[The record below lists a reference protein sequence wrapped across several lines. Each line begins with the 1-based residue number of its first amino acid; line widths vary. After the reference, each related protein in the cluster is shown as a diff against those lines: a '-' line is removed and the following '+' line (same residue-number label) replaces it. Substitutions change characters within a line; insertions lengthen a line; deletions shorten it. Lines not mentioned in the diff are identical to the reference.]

1 MSDMVDE
8 GRLDTVD
15 ASDMPAE
22 PEPAPA
28 EPRDGVPEVITT
40 YAALQAYANAL
51 AAGTGPLAVDAERAS
66 GYRYSQRAYLIQLR
80 RDGAGSALIDPIA
93 VTDLSAIAQAT
104 VGVEWILHAATQDLP
119 CLAEVGLIPASLFDT
134 ELAGRL
140 LGRERVNL
148 GALVRSELGHVL
160 EKGHGAA
167 DWSVRPLPAN
177 QLRYA
182 VLDVEFLIELRDAL
196 QAALIEAGKWDW
208 AEQEFT
214 SLLDFRPRERGED
227 AWRKTSGIHAVR
239 KARNLA
245 VVREL
250 WRERDRVATRSD
262 IATGRI
268 LPDSAIVAAATA
280 LPKNVDELSALPP
293 FSGRGQQRRRSTWWS
308 AIERAYALPETDL
321 PAVSVA
327 PTGPPPP
334 RAWADKNPSAFAR
347 LEAAKSIVS
356 EISESRGL
364 PAENIVNPELLRR
377 LCWEPPAEITETGLA
392 EALRASGA
400 RPWQAGLV
408 AEALATAWSDMGSDS
423 TV

>member
-1 MSDMVDE
+1 MSDDIDE
-8 GRLDTVD
+8 VVEIVEH
-15 ASDMPAE
+15 AEIAE

-40 YAALQAYANAL
+40 FAALQAYADAL
-51 AAGTGPLAVDAERAS
+51 ASGTGPLAVDAERAS

-80 RDGAGSALIDPIA
+80 REGAGSALIDPIK
-93 VTDLSAIAQAT
+93 VPDLSVIAEAT
-104 VGVEWILHAATQDLP
+104 TGVEWILHAATQDLP
-119 CLAEVGLIPASLFDT
+119 CLAEVGLHPSSLFDT

-148 GALVRSELGHVL
+148 GALVRSELGVVL

-182 VLDVEFLIELRDAL
+182 VLDVEFLIELRNAL
-196 QAALIEAGKWDW
+196 HAALIEDEKWEW
-208 AEQEFT
+208 AQQEFT
-214 SLLDFRPRERGED
+214 ALLDFRPRERGEE
-227 AWRKTSGIHAVR
+227 AWRKTSGIHGVR

-250 WRERDRVATRSD
+250 WRERDRVAVRSD

-268 LPDSAIVAAATA
+268 LPDSAIVAAAIA
-280 LPKNVDELSALPP
+280 LPKNVDELSALAS

-308 AIERAYALPETDL
+308 AIERAYALADADL
-321 PAVSVA
+321 PAITIA

-334 RAWADKNPSAFAR
+334 RAWADRNPEAFAR
-347 LEAAKSIVS
+347 LEAAKSLVS
-356 EISESRGL
+356 DISESRGL
-364 PAENIVNPELLRR
+364 PTENIVNPDLLRR
-377 LCWEPPAEITETGLA
+377 LCWEPPAEITTFSVDQ
-392 EALRASGA
+392 ALRAAGA
-400 RPWQAGLV
+400 REWQSALL
-408 AEALATAWSDMGSDS
+408 ADALATAWTKGDS
-423 TV
+423 SP

>member
-1 MSDMVDE
+1 MSDQAD
-8 GRLDTVD
+8 LDVEIQQ
-15 ASDMPAE
+15 E

-28 EPRDGVPEVITT
+28 EPRDGVPDVITT
-40 YAALQAYANAL
+40 VAALQAYADAL
-51 AAGTGPLAVDAERAS
+51 ASGSGPLAVDAERAS

-80 RDGAGSALIDPIA
+80 REGAGSALIDPIA
-93 VTDLSAIAQAT
+93 VPDLSSIAAAT
-104 VGVEWILHAATQDLP
+104 QGVEWILHAATQDLP
-119 CLAEVGLIPASLFDT
+119 CLAEVGLVPSALFDT

-148 GALVRSELGHVL
+148 GALVRSELGFVL

-182 VLDVEFLIELRDAL
+182 VLDVEFLVELRNAL
-196 QAALIEAGKWDW
+196 HSALVEDGKWEW

-214 SLLDFRPRERGED
+214 SLLDFRPRERGEE
-227 AWRKTSGIHAVR
+227 AWRKTSGIHGVR

-268 LPDSAIVAAATA
+268 LPDTAIVAAAIA
-280 LPKNVDELSALPP
+280 LPKNADELSALPP
-293 FSGRGQQRRRSTWWS
+293 FSGRGQQRRRTTWWS
-308 AIERAYALPETDL
+308 AIERAYALPDSEL
-321 PAVSVA
+321 PAITVP

-334 RAWADKNPSAFAR
+334 RAWADRNPAAFAR

-356 EISESRGL
+356 EISDARGL
-364 PAENIVNPELLRR
+364 PTENIVNPDLLRR
-377 LCWEPPAEITETGLA
+377 LCWEPPSQITSSTLETALLDAGARAWQSGLLA
-392 EALRASGA
+392 EALNAAWTTEGA
-400 RPWQAGLV
+400 
-408 AEALATAWSDMGSDS
+408 DS
-423 TV
+423 

>member
-1 MSDMVDE
+1 MSENVDVE
-8 GRLDTVD
+8 VD
-15 ASDMPAE
+15 SPEE

-28 EPRDGVPEVITT
+28 EPRDGVPDVITT
-40 YAALQAYANAL
+40 AAAL
-51 AAGTGPLAVDAERAS
+51 AAYADALARGTGPLAVDAERAS

-80 RDGAGSALIDPIA
+80 REGAGSALIDPIA
-93 VTDLSAIAQAT
+93 VPDLSPIAEAT
-104 VGVEWILHAATQDLP
+104 QGVEWILHAATQDLP
-119 CLAEVGLIPASLFDT
+119 CLAEVGLVPSSLFDT

-148 GALVRSELGHVL
+148 GALVRSELGFVL

-182 VLDVEFLIELRDAL
+182 VLDVEFLIELRDSLHAS
-196 QAALIEAGKWDW
+196 LIESGKWEW
-208 AEQEFT
+208 ANEEFV
-214 SLLDFRPRERGED
+214 SLLSFRPRERGED
-227 AWRKTSGIHAVR
+227 AWRKTSGIHGVR

-268 LPDSAIVAAATA
+268 LPDTAIVAAAVA

-293 FSGRGQQRRRSTWWS
+293 FSGRGQQRRRATWWA
-308 AIERAYALPETDL
+308 AIERAYALSDEDL
-321 PAVSVA
+321 PATSVTA
-327 PTGPPPP
+327 TGPPPP
-334 RAWADKNPSAFAR
+334 RAWADRNPPAFAR
-347 LEAAKSIVS
+347 LEAAKAIVS

-364 PAENIVNPELLRR
+364 PSENIVNPELLRR
-377 LCWEPPAEITETGLA
+377 LCWEPPAEISTASIEQALLA
-392 EALRASGA
+392 AGA
-400 RPWQAGLV
+400 RPWQS
-408 AEALATAWSDMGSDS
+408 ALLTDSLTTAWTAPPSNS
-423 TV
+423 

>member
-1 MSDMVDE
+1 MNDVIDDGSPDPPDE
-8 GRLDTVD
+8 MLEVV
-15 ASDMPAE
+15 

-51 AAGTGPLAVDAERAS
+51 ASGHGPLAVDAERAS

-93 VTDLSAIAQAT
+93 VTDMSAIAEAT

-119 CLAEVGLIPASLFDT
+119 CLAEVGLTPSSLFDT

-196 QAALIEAGKWDW
+196 HAALIEDDKWEW
-208 AEQEFT
+208 AQQEFA

-239 KARNLA
+239 KPRNLA

-268 LPDSAIVAAATA
+268 LPDTAIVAAATS
-280 LPKNVDELSALPP
+280 LPTSVDGLSALPP

-308 AIERAYALPETDL
+308 AIERAYALPDADL

-334 RAWADKNPSAFAR
+334 RAWADKNPTAFAR

-356 EISESRGL
+356 DLSESRAV
-364 PAENIVNPELLRR
+364 PTENIVNPDLLRR
-377 LCWEPPAEITETGLA
+377 LCWEPPAGITEA
-392 EALRASGA
+392 ELTEAMGAAGA
-400 RPWQAGLV
+400 RPWQAELV
-408 AEALATAWSDMGSDS
+408 AGRLATAWSALGADS
-423 TV
+423 SE

>member
-1 MSDMVDE
+1 MSEIVDTQVE
-8 GRLDTVD
+8 TPPV
-15 ASDMPAE
+15 SE
-22 PEPAPA
+22 PEPTPA
-28 EPRDGVPEVITT
+28 EPRDGVPDVITT
-40 YAALQAYANAL
+40 AAALQQYADAL
-51 AAGTGPLAVDAERAS
+51 AAGSGPLAVDAERAS

-80 RDGAGSALIDPIA
+80 REGAGSALIDPIA
-93 VTDLSAIAQAT
+93 VPDLSPIADAT
-104 VGVEWILHAATQDLP
+104 AGVEWILHAATQDLP
-119 CLAEVGLIPASLFDT
+119 CLAEVGLVPSSLFDT

-196 QAALIEAGKWDW
+196 QAALIEDGKWQW
-208 AEQEFT
+208 AQEEFT
-214 SLLDFRPRERGED
+214 SLLDFRPRERGDD
-227 AWRKTSGIHAVR
+227 AWRKTSGIHGVR

-250 WRERDRVATRSD
+250 WRARDAVATRSD

-268 LPDSAIVAAATA
+268 LPDSAIVAAAVA
-280 LPKNVDELSALPP
+280 MPSNVDELSALPP
-293 FSGRGQQRRRSTWWS
+293 FSGRGQQRRRTTWWA
-308 AIERAYALPETDL
+308 AIERAYALAEADL
-321 PAVSVA
+321 PATSVT

-334 RAWADKNPSAFAR
+334 RAWADRNPAAFAR

-356 EISESRGL
+356 SISESRGL
-364 PAENIVNPELLRR
+364 PSENIVNPELLRR
-377 LCWEPPAEITETGLA
+377 LCWEPPTIITTAGIDQALVSAGARAWQSALLA
-392 EALRASGA
+392 EALAAAWTASDA
-400 RPWQAGLV
+400 
-408 AEALATAWSDMGSDS
+408 DS
-423 TV
+423 

>member
-1 MSDMVDE
+1 MSDDI
-8 GRLDTVD
+8 DAAVD
-15 ASDMPAE
+15 ADIESYDIVETE
-22 PEPAPA
+22 PDPA

-40 YAALQAYANAL
+40 AAALLEYSHAL
-51 AAGTGPLAVDAERAS
+51 AAGSGPLAVDAERAS

-80 RDGAGSALIDPIA
+80 REGAGSALIDPIA
-93 VTDLSAIAQAT
+93 VPDLSPIAEAT
-104 VGVEWILHAATQDLP
+104 QGVEWILHAATQDLP
-119 CLAEVGLIPASLFDT
+119 CLAEVGLAPSSVFDT

-148 GALVRSELGHVL
+148 GALVRSELGFVL

-182 VLDVEFLIELRDAL
+182 VLDVEFLVELRDAL
-196 QAALIEAGKWDW
+196 HTALVEDGKWEW

-214 SLLDFRPRERGED
+214 SLLDFRPRERSEE
-227 AWRKTSGIHAVR
+227 AWRKTSGIHGVR

-250 WRERDRVATRSD
+250 WRERDRVASRSD
-262 IATGRI
+262 IATGRV
-268 LPDSAIVAAATA
+268 LPDSAIVAAAIA

-293 FSGRGQQRRRSTWWS
+293 FSGRGQQRKRTTWWS
-308 AIERAYALPETDL
+308 AIERSYALADSDL
-321 PAVSVA
+321 PAVSLA

-334 RAWADKNPSAFAR
+334 RAWADRNPAAFAR

-364 PAENIVNPELLRR
+364 PSENIVNPELLRR
-377 LCWEPPAEITETGLA
+377 LCWEPPIEMTVLGVRESMLTA
-392 EALRASGA
+392 GA
-400 RPWQAGLV
+400 RAWQCDLLSESLV
-408 AEALATAWSDMGSDS
+408 AAWTATEGDS
-423 TV
+423 QA

>member
-1 MSDMVDE
+1 MTDTTDTEVDN
-8 GRLDTVD
+8 
-15 ASDMPAE
+15 AE
-22 PEPAPA
+22 VPEPAPA

-40 YAALQAYANAL
+40 SAALQSYADAL
-51 AAGTGPLAVDAERAS
+51 ARGTGPLAVDAERAS

-80 RDGAGSALIDPIA
+80 REGAGSALIDPIA
-93 VTDLSAIAQAT
+93 VPDLAPIAEAT
-104 VGVEWILHAATQDLP
+104 AGVEWILHAATQDLP
-119 CLAEVGLIPASLFDT
+119 CLAEVGLVPSSLFDT

-196 QAALIEAGKWDW
+196 QSALIEVGKWEW
-208 AEQEFT
+208 AAQEFT
-214 SLLDFRPRERGED
+214 ALLAFRPRERGDD
-227 AWRKTSGIHAVR
+227 AWRKTSGIHGVR

-268 LPDSAIVAAATA
+268 LPDSAIVAAAIA

-293 FSGRGQQRRRSTWWS
+293 FSGRGQQRRRTTWWA
-308 AIERAYALPETDL
+308 AIERAYALPDEDL
-321 PAVSVA
+321 PATSVA

-334 RAWADKNPSAFAR
+334 RAWADRNPAAFAR
-347 LEAAKSIVS
+347 LEAAKSIVN
-356 EISESRGL
+356 EISEARGL
-364 PAENIVNPELLRR
+364 PAENIINPELMRR
-377 LCWEPPAEITETGLA
+377 LCWEPPADIN
-392 EALRASGA
+392 EAGVEAALMDAGA
-400 RPWQAGLV
+400 RPWQAGLLGT
-408 AEALATAWSDMGSDS
+408 ALTTAWTTQDS
-423 TV
+423 VS

>member
-1 MSDMVDE
+1 MSE
-8 GRLDTVD
+8 TVD
-15 ASDMPAE
+15 IQVEIPE
-22 PEPAPA
+22 VPEPAPA

-40 YAALQAYANAL
+40 PAALQQYADAL
-51 AAGTGPLAVDAERAS
+51 AAGHGPLAVDAERAS

-80 RDGAGSALIDPIA
+80 REGAGSALIDPIA
-93 VTDLSAIAQAT
+93 VPDLAPIAAAT
-104 VGVEWILHAATQDLP
+104 IGVEWILHAATQDLP
-119 CLAEVGLIPASLFDT
+119 CLAEVGLVPSSLFDT

-182 VLDVEFLIELRDAL
+182 VLDVEFLVELRDSL
-196 QAALIEAGKWDW
+196 QSALIEDGKWEW
-208 AEQEFT
+208 AQEEFT
-214 SLLDFRPRERGED
+214 SLLGFRPRERGED
-227 AWRKTSGIHAVR
+227 AWRKTSGIHGVR

-250 WRERDRVATRSD
+250 WRERDLVATRSD

-268 LPDSAIVAAATA
+268 LPDTAIVAAAIA

-293 FSGRGQQRRRSTWWS
+293 FSGRGQQRRRTTWWS
-308 AIERAYALPETDL
+308 AIERAYAVPDADL
-321 PAVSVA
+321 PATTVT

-334 RAWADKNPSAFAR
+334 RAWADRNPAAFAR
-347 LEAAKSIVS
+347 LEAAKAIVS
-356 EISESRGL
+356 EISEARGL
-364 PAENIVNPELLRR
+364 PTENIVNPELLRR
-377 LCWEPPAEITETGLA
+377 LCWEPPADITTESIDQ
-392 EALRASGA
+392 ALISAGA
-400 RPWQAGLV
+400 RAWQS
-408 AEALATAWSDMGSDS
+408 ALLTQSLTAAWTPPGADS
-423 TV
+423 

>member
-1 MSDMVDE
+1 MSEVI
-8 GRLDTVD
+8 D
-15 ASDMPAE
+15 AEEEIPQV

-40 YAALQAYANAL
+40 AASLQEYANAL
-51 AAGTGPLAVDAERAS
+51 AAGHGPLAVDAERAS

-80 RDGAGSALIDPIA
+80 REGAGSALIDPIA
-93 VTDLSAIAQAT
+93 VPDLAPIARAT
-104 VGVEWILHAATQDLP
+104 AGVEWILHAATQDLP
-119 CLAEVGLIPASLFDT
+119 CLAEVGLVPSSLFDT

-182 VLDVEFLIELRDAL
+182 VLDVEFLVELRDAL
-196 QAALIEAGKWDW
+196 QSALVEDGKWEW
-208 AEQEFT
+208 AEEEFT
-214 SLLDFRPRERGED
+214 SLLSFRPRERGED
-227 AWRKTSGIHAVR
+227 AWRKTSGIHGVR

-250 WRERDRVATRSD
+250 WRERDLVATRSD

-268 LPDSAIVAAATA
+268 LPDSAIVAAAIA

-293 FSGRGQQRRRSTWWS
+293 FSGRGQQRRRKTWWA
-308 AIERAYALPETDL
+308 AIDRAYALPENEL
-321 PAVSVA
+321 PATSVP

-334 RAWADKNPSAFAR
+334 RAWADRNPAAFAR
-347 LEAAKSIVS
+347 LESAKSIVNA
-356 EISESRGL
+356 ISEARGL
-364 PAENIVNPELLRR
+364 PTENIVNPELLRR
-377 LCWEPPAEITETGLA
+377 LCWEPPADITTATISDALILAGARAWQSTLLA
-392 EALRASGA
+392 EPLTQE
-400 RPWQAGLV
+400 WTL
-408 AEALATAWSDMGSDS
+408 SDADS
-423 TV
+423 

>member
-1 MSDMVDE
+1 MSESVDIQVE
-8 GRLDTVD
+8 NPV
-15 ASDMPAE
+15 E

-28 EPRDGVPEVITT
+28 EPREGVPEVITT
-40 YAALQAYANAL
+40 PAALQAYADLLVQGN
-51 AAGTGPLAVDAERAS
+51 GPLAVDAERAS

-80 RDGAGSALIDPIA
+80 REGAGSALIDPIA
-93 VTDLSAIAQAT
+93 VPDLSSIAEAT

-119 CLAEVGLIPASLFDT
+119 CLAEVGLIPSSLFDT

-167 DWSVRPLPAN
+167 DWSVRPLAAN

-182 VLDVEFLIELRDAL
+182 VLDVEFLIELREAL
-196 QAALIEAGKWDW
+196 LTALIADGKWEW

-214 SLLDFRPRERGED
+214 ALLDFRPRERGED
-227 AWRKTSGIHAVR
+227 AWRKTSGIHGVR

-268 LPDSAIVAAATA
+268 LPDAAIVAAAVA
-280 LPKNVDELSALPP
+280 MPKTVDELSALPA
-293 FSGRGQQRRRSTWWS
+293 FSGRGQQRRRMTWWT
-308 AIERAYALPETDL
+308 AIERAYALADVDL
-321 PAVSVA
+321 PVISLA

-334 RAWADKNPSAFAR
+334 RAWADKNPDAFDR
-347 LEAAKSIVS
+347 LEAAKAIVS
-356 EISESRGL
+356 GISETRDL
-364 PAENIVNPELLRR
+364 PAENIITPELLRR
-377 LCWEPPAEITETGLA
+377 LCWEPPGELSATAIA
-392 EALRASGA
+392 AALVNAGA
-400 RPWQAGLV
+400 RPWQAELIS
-408 AEALATAWSDMGSDS
+408 ASLAHAWAGTLPDS
-423 TV
+423 

>member
-1 MSDMVDE
+1 MSAAHVVAQIAVE
-8 GRLDTVD
+8 H
-15 ASDMPAE
+15 E
-22 PEPAPA
+22 PPPA

-40 YAALQAYANAL
+40 ASTLHAYADAL
-51 AAGTGPLAVDAERAS
+51 AQGTGPLAVDAERAS

-80 RDGAGSALIDPIA
+80 REGAGSALIDPIA
-93 VTDLSAIAQAT
+93 VPDLTPIAEAT
-104 VGVEWILHAATQDLP
+104 TGVEWILHAATQDLP
-119 CLAEVGLIPASLFDT
+119 CLAEVGLTPSSLFDT

-167 DWSVRPLPAN
+167 DWSVRPLAAN

-196 QAALIEAGKWDW
+196 HESLIADGKWEW

-214 SLLDFRPRERGED
+214 ALLDFRPRERGED
-227 AWRKTSGIHAVR
+227 AWRKTSGIHGVR

-250 WRERDRVATRSD
+250 WRERDRVAARSD

-268 LPDSAIVAAATA
+268 LPDAAIVAAAVAMPTS
-280 LPKNVDELSALPP
+280 VDELSALPP
-293 FSGRGQQRRRSTWWS
+293 FSGRGQQRRRMTWW
-308 AIERAYALPETDL
+308 AALERAYALPDDQL
-321 PAVSVA
+321 PAISVA

-334 RAWADKNPSAFAR
+334 RAWADKHPEAFAR
-347 LEAAKSIVS
+347 LESAKSIVTA
-356 EISESRGL
+356 ISESRGL

-377 LCWEPPAEITETGLA
+377 LCWEPPASISPSSLNDA
-392 EALRASGA
+392 MMAAGA
-400 RPWQAGLV
+400 RPWQSGLLAESLSQAWV
-408 AEALATAWSDMGSDS
+408 AAQSNS
-423 TV
+423 

>member
-1 MSDMVDE
+1 MSDIVD
-8 GRLDTVD
+8 LDVETVT
-15 ASDMPAE
+15 E

-40 YAALQAYANAL
+40 SAALQSYADAL
-51 AAGTGPLAVDAERAS
+51 ALGHGPLAVDAERAS

-80 RDGAGSALIDPIA
+80 REGAGSALIDPIA
-93 VTDLSAIAQAT
+93 VADLSPIAHAT

-119 CLAEVGLIPASLFDT
+119 CLAEVGLVPSSLFDT
-134 ELAGRL
+134 ELAGQL

-148 GALVRSELGHVL
+148 GALVRSELGYVL

-182 VLDVEFLIELRDAL
+182 VLDVEFLVELRDAL
-196 QAALIEAGKWDW
+196 HAALIEDGKWEW

-214 SLLDFRPRERGED
+214 SLLAFRPRERGEE
-227 AWRKTSGIHAVR
+227 AWRKTSGIHGVR

-250 WRERDRVATRSD
+250 WRERDKVAMRSD

-268 LPDSAIVAAATA
+268 LPDAAIVAAAVA

-308 AIERAYALPETDL
+308 AIERAYALPEDQL
-321 PAVSVA
+321 PAISVP

-334 RAWADKNPSAFAR
+334 RAWADKNPAAFAR
-347 LEAAKSIVS
+347 LEAAKSLVS
-356 EISESRGL
+356 EISEARGL
-364 PAENIVNPELLRR
+364 PAENIINPELMRR
-377 LCWEPPAEITETGLA
+377 LCWEPPAEISPD
-392 EALRASGA
+392 ALRAALTDAGARAWQADLLSGA
-400 RPWQAGLV
+400 LAATWTAG
-408 AEALATAWSDMGSDS
+408 SPDS
-423 TV
+423 

>member
-1 MSDMVDE
+1 MSDVLEE
-8 GRLDTVD
+8 GIPAALGESSD
-15 ASDMPAE
+15 APM
-22 PEPAPA
+22 PEPTPA

-40 YAALQAYANAL
+40 YAALQTYANAL
-51 AAGTGPLAVDAERAS
+51 AVGSGPLAVDAERAS

-80 RDGAGSALIDPIA
+80 REGAGSALIDPIA
-93 VTDLSAIAQAT
+93 VTDLSAIAEAT

-119 CLAEVGLIPASLFDT
+119 CLAEVGLIPSSLFDT

-167 DWSVRPLPAN
+167 DWSVRPLPPN

-196 QAALIEAGKWDW
+196 HAALIDDGKWEW

-214 SLLDFRPRERGED
+214 SLLAFRPRERGEE

-268 LPDSAIVAAATA
+268 LPDTAIVAAATA

-293 FSGRGQQRRRSTWWS
+293 FRGRGQQRRCSTWWA
-308 AIERAYALPETDL
+308 AIERAYALPDSEL
-321 PAVSVA
+321 PALSVT

-334 RAWADKNPSAFAR
+334 RAWADKNPAAFAR

-356 EISESRGL
+356 EISEARGL
-364 PAENIVNPELLRR
+364 PSENIINPELLRR
-377 LCWEPPAEITETGLA
+377 LCWEPPAEITVSGIRDAMLFAGARDWQAELLA
-392 EALRASGA
+392 ESLV
-400 RPWQAGLV
+400 QAWI
-408 AEALATAWSDMGSDS
+408 AIA
-423 TV
+423 

>member
-1 MSDMVDE
+1 MSEIVDTQVE
-8 GRLDTVD
+8 TPPV
-15 ASDMPAE
+15 AE
-22 PEPAPA
+22 PEPTPA

-40 YAALQAYANAL
+40 AAALQQYADAL

-80 RDGAGSALIDPIA
+80 REGAGSALIDPIA
-93 VTDLSAIAQAT
+93 VPDLSPIADAT
-104 VGVEWILHAATQDLP
+104 AGVEWILHAATQDLP
-119 CLAEVGLIPASLFDT
+119 CLAEVGLVPSSLFDT

-148 GALVRSELGHVL
+148 GALVRGELGHVL

-196 QAALIEAGKWDW
+196 QAALIEDGKWQW
-208 AEQEFT
+208 AQEEFT
-214 SLLDFRPRERGED
+214 SLLDFRPRERGDD
-227 AWRKTSGIHAVR
+227 AWRKTSGIHGVR

-250 WRERDRVATRSD
+250 WRARDAVAIRSD

-268 LPDSAIVAAATA
+268 LPDSAIVAAAVAMPT
-280 LPKNVDELSALPP
+280 NVDELSALPP
-293 FSGRGQQRRRSTWWS
+293 FSGRGQQRRRTTWWA
-308 AIERAYALPETDL
+308 AIERAYALPEADL
-321 PAVSVA
+321 PATSVT

-334 RAWADKNPSAFAR
+334 RAWADRNPDAFAR

-356 EISESRGL
+356 SISESRGL
-364 PAENIVNPELLRR
+364 PSENIVNPELLRR
-377 LCWEPPAEITETGLA
+377 LCWEPPTEITTAGIDQALVAAGARAWQSGLLA
-392 EALRASGA
+392 EALAA
-400 RPWQAGLV
+400 AWMGLD
-408 AEALATAWSDMGSDS
+408 ADS
-423 TV
+423 